1 LVSFISLSE
10 EGVLAAIKTENEIGH
25 TFGTATQRR

>member
-25 TFGTATQRR
+25 TFGTSAQGR